1 MNNTNKEEQ
10 DKTKTCELP
19 ETRSISEKVHK
30 HLRDKNDHITDEDI
44 RNADIDPNANELDDL
59 HREDPQKNKEEM
71 DTEDS
76 NKGKDKIT
84 PWDVIDKNATE

>member
-1 MNNTNKEEQ
+1 MDNTIKN
-10 DKTKTCELP
+10 DKKNSTDCDLP

-59 HREDPQKNKEEM
+59 HKNDTEKNKQ
-71 DTEDS
+71 DADLK
-76 NKGKDKIT
+76 NKQGGKNQIT
-84 PWDVIDKNATE
+84 PWDVVDKNATE